1 MTSVC
6 SHSLVTACCRTGQ
19 KKKSVNP
26 VLVLHLLSET
36 ASLTKKKK
44 NANHTSQ
51 GDMESN
57 NNNGEVSINF
67 ERKNVDET
75 VE

>member
-1 MTSVC
+1 M
-6 SHSLVTACCRTGQ
+6 RQ
-19 KKKSVNP
+19 KKKKKFNP
-26 VLVLHLLSET
+26 VLVLHSLSET
-36 ASLTKKKK
+36 ASITNK

-51 GDMESN
+51 GDMESG
-57 NNNGEVSINF
+57 NNNGEVSTNF

>member
-44 NANHTSQ
+44 KAVNIITS
-51 GDMESN
+51 
-57 NNNGEVSINF
+57 EVRIAELLNIGLCH
-67 ERKNVDET
+67 
-75 VE
+75 

>member
-1 MTSVC
+1 M
-6 SHSLVTACCRTGQ
+6 LQNRA

-36 ASLTKKKK
+36 ASLTKKKKK

>member
-1 MTSVC
+1 M
-6 SHSLVTACCRTGQ
+6 LQNRAK

-36 ASLTKKKK
+36 ASLTTKK

-57 NNNGEVSINF
+57 NNNGKVSINF